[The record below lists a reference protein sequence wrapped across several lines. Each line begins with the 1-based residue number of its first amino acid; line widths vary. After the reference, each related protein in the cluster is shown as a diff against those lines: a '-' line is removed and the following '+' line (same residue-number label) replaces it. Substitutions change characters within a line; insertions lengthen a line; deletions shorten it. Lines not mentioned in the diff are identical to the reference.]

1 MLAITFISP
10 KINAGKLRLP
20 ANSSS
25 EIIPEKTV
33 PTIPQME
40 LMEIIKLASN
50 VEYPFCASK

>member
-40 LMEIIKLASN
+40 LMEIIKLASK
-50 VEYPFCASK
+50 VE